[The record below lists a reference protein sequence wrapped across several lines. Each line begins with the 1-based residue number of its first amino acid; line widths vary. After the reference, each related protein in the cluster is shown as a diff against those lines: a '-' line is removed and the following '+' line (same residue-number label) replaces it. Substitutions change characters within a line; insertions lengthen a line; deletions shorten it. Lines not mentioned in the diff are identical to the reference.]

1 MKRIVGRLNKSK
13 TWWDLFAGNILQAYI
28 CVSARHSPNLLIAG
42 TDAGSSWVWDRPI
55 YYDIDKNRNIS
66 LAEVEAWQ
74 ASNSTPASQFEQYAK
89 NWLPESFARQKVPPS
104 WIQIYGIAY
113 TRLIIMLVL
122 WTVVFGGLFYVLK
135 KKSNP
140 YRKIKCPLPLKC
152 CAGRKSLFVLL
163 CNVLFLCTLNR

>member
-13 TWWDLFAGNILQAYI
+13 TLVWIYLLGIILQAVYLPF
-28 CVSARHSPNLLIAG
+28 SARHSPNLLIAG
-42 TDAGSSWVWDRPI
+42 TDAGYSWVWDRPI

-135 KKSNP
+135 KKEATP
-140 YRKIKCPLPLKC
+140 IEK
-152 CAGRKSLFVLL
+152 
-163 CNVLFLCTLNR
+163 